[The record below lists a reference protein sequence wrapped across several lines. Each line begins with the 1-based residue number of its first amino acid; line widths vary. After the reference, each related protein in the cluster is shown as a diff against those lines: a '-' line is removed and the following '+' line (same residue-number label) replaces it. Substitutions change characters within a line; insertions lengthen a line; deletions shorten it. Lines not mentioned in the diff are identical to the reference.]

1 MIKKKISPKSKPEV
15 KQDLVKEVGIE
26 QIESLIISKEAMHIE
41 LGIELE
47 QLKTQLLELKTGFKK
62 GDTIVDDEGCK
73 GVVSHRDG
81 FRWKYNKYKKDGNL
95 SSVNSYMYKPELC
108 KKV

>member
-1 MIKKKISPKSKPEV
+1 MIKKKLAPKSKPEV
-15 KQDLVKEVGIE
+15 KPDLVKEVNME
-26 QIESLIISKEAMHIE
+26 QIESLIISKEAMYVE

-73 GVVSHRDG
+73 GVVAHRDG

-95 SSVNSYMYKPELC
+95 SSVNSFMYRPDKC